1 MYAYLDR
8 PIATLDNGSKILVW
22 AMRQWTAAVEKRN
35 CPVAA
40 LGKSLADRGLM
51 AALAP
56 FHRTMALLATHA
68 RQELPFSSFCAPLV
82 AEGEALVLTLIAD
95 GRGARAHTVGTTLF
109 LLMGEDSRHAM
120 HDAILQLGDALNRAG
135 MLPSVPASLS

>member
-8 PIATLDNGSKILVW
+8 PIATLDQGSKILIW
-22 AMRQWTAAVEKRN
+22 AMRQWTATVEKRG

-40 LGKSLADRGLM
+40 LGKSLADRGLI

-56 FHRTMALLATHA
+56 FHRMMGLLATHA
-68 RQELPFSSFCAPLV
+68 RQDLPFTTFCAPLV
-82 AEGEALVLTLIAD
+82 SEGEALVLALVAD
-95 GRGARAHTVGTTLF
+95 GRGPRAHTVGTTLF
-109 LLMGEDSRHAM
+109 LLTGEDGRHAM
-120 HDAILQLGDALNRAG
+120 HDAILQLGHALDRAG

>member
-8 PIATLDNGSKILVW
+8 PIATLDNGGKILVW
-22 AMRQWTAAVEKRN
+22 AMRQWTAAVEKRS

-40 LGKSLADRGLM
+40 LGKPLADKGLM

-56 FHRTMALLATHA
+56 FHRMMGLLATHA
-68 RQELPFSSFCAPLV
+68 RQELPFSAFCAPLV
-82 AEGEALVLTLIAD
+82 AEGEALVLSLIAD
-95 GRGARAHTVGTTLF
+95 GRGAHAHRVSTTLF
-109 LLMGEDSRHAM
+109 LLMGEESRHAM
-120 HDAILQLGDALNRAG
+120 HDAILQLGSALDRAG